1 MTGQDAGRRGEEIKA
16 ALKKVGAR
24 NDPFARC
31 SLCKKDWNGGEGH
44 EHEADHAEAERDG
57 DFLFIR
63 EEKGGRI
70 WTDYDG
76 MAKWVAAHVDTAVAE
91 AVKERDAEIARLR
104 AMSDEQ
110 KIQFRLAQEKID
122 QLRGLLAEARR
133 RPRGRSDD
141 KEE

>member
-1 MTGQDAGRRGEEIKA
+1 MEADAQADSGADSGAAMTAQDAGRRGEEIKA

-76 MAKWVAAHVDTAVAE
+76 MAKWVAAHVDAAVAE
-91 AVKERDAEIARLR
+91 AVRGRDAYWRKWI
-104 AMSDEQ
+104 DEYNRTLQ
-110 KIQFRLAQEKID
+110 AKI
-122 QLRGLLAEARR
+122 
-133 RPRGRSDD
+133 
-141 KEE
+141 KEPKA